1 MYIYQAIDMNQSMV
15 GMDFGRDVAYCNQV
29 WICIL
34 AFCYFTVHMQQRLID
49 SHPLKAAKRTYLFL
63 EFLAGTLVWRLP
75 SNEIWREVFLTNLGR
90 AYLPLENGRETK
102 TKIVFHLQNMQWNK
116 VEFISPFH
124 MTWFFR
130 FFLHDLWKESMR
142 PRMILVFLPHKGWY
156 KIMQCGTNLRTCV
169 LRCVSFYLPN
179 PYLQQGKLPI
189 C

>member
-75 SNEIWREVFLTNLGR
+75 SHEIWREVFLTNLGR
-90 AYLPLENGRETK
+90 AYLPLETEEKPKQKLFFIYK
-102 TKIVFHLQNMQWNK
+102 TCNK
-116 VEFISPFH
+116 TRLS
-124 MTWFFR
+124 
-130 FFLHDLWKESMR
+130 S
-142 PRMILVFLPHKGWY
+142 LVHSTRHGSLD
-156 KIMQCGTNLRTCV
+156 
-169 LRCVSFYLPN
+169 SFYTIYEKRACDLAW
-179 PYLQQGKLPI
+179 Y
-189 C
+189 